1 MKAALTTMPKTTDA
15 AFKDILERIQQ
26 QHPDTTIMALR
37 ALTWCLYAR
46 RPLHMDELRV
56 AVVVEEGD
64 GEPRDGEN
72 STSIVDCCLSFV
84 AHHPSTGKV
93 GFIHPSVQR
102 WLDNEPQRRIILQYH
117 YLANTCLTYLNFD
130 VFDVSVNDSKSV
142 ETNDILSKYV
152 ELYPFYRYVAQFWG
166 DHTRAAEQES
176 SIQNA
181 VLKLLEAQNR
191 LNLMLRCA
199 AMIQNGTYA
208 KGQTALHVAAF
219 RGLALLCISLLN
231 GNAK

>member
-1 MKAALTTMPKTTDA
+1 MARECITSLICKSSLSRFLLAKLQLQYVLRAKGERHMKAALTTMPKTTDA

-130 VFDVSVNDSKSV
+130 VFDVSV
-142 ETNDILSKYV
+142 
-152 ELYPFYRYVAQFWG
+152 
-166 DHTRAAEQES
+166 
-176 SIQNA
+176 
-181 VLKLLEAQNR
+181 
-191 LNLMLRCA
+191 
-199 AMIQNGTYA
+199 
-208 KGQTALHVAAF
+208 
-219 RGLALLCISLLN
+219 
-231 GNAK
+231 